1 MRILYVALKFDY
13 NRAEQGLSFEHY
25 NFFDTLQNLGHEILY
40 FDFGTLYLRL
50 GRERMNR
57 RLVEVAHSEKP
68 DLMFTVLMADELDP
82 AAIRSIS
89 GGHPCPTLNWFCDDH
104 YRFESFTRR
113 WAPAFDY
120 VVTTANSALAKYQA
134 MGYRNVI
141 KSQWA
146 CNHFLYRKVN
156 LPLKYDVTFVGQPH
170 GNRRELV
177 RALKMANI
185 DVKTWGTGWDT
196 GRLSQDKMIKIFNSS
211 RINLN
216 FSNAASPERSATLLR
231 NNVAK
236 FFRRTGLMPIAKG
249 ARRLVSLNPFITR
262 QSVTRMGMVRYLE
275 QIKGRNFEVPGCG
288 GFLLTAPAENLDS
301 YYVPGRE
308 LASFD
313 TVGEL
318 IDKVRYFLANEAE
331 RVTIAEAGY
340 QRTIREHTYAHRFAD
355 IFKHMGFNS
364 DNSSVSEQVELIT

>member
-1 MRILYVALKFDY
+1 
-13 NRAEQGLSFEHY
+13 
-25 NFFDTLQNLGHEILY
+25 
-40 FDFGTLYLRL
+40 
-50 GRERMNR
+50 MNQ

-120 VVTTANSALAKYQA
+120 VVTTTNSALAKYQA

-211 RINLN
+211 CINLN

-236 FFRRTGLMPIAKG
+236 FFRRTGLMPIAKK

-355 IFKHMGFNS
+355 IFKHMGFNG
-364 DNSSVSEQVELIT
+364 DNSAVSEQVELIT

>member
-1 MRILYVALKFDY
+1 
-13 NRAEQGLSFEHY
+13 
-25 NFFDTLQNLGHEILY
+25 LY

-177 RALKMANI
+177 L
-185 DVKTWGTGWDT
+185 
-196 GRLSQDKMIKIFNSS
+196 
-211 RINLN
+211 
-216 FSNAASPERSATLLR
+216 P
-231 NNVAK
+231 
-236 FFRRTGLMPIAKG
+236 
-249 ARRLVSLNPFITR
+249 
-262 QSVTRMGMVRYLE
+262 
-275 QIKGRNFEVPGCG
+275 
-288 GFLLTAPAENLDS
+288 
-301 YYVPGRE
+301 
-308 LASFD
+308 
-313 TVGEL
+313 
-318 IDKVRYFLANEAE
+318 
-331 RVTIAEAGY
+331 
-340 QRTIREHTYAHRFAD
+340 
-355 IFKHMGFNS
+355 
-364 DNSSVSEQVELIT
+364 

>member
-1 MRILYVALKFDY
+1 
-13 NRAEQGLSFEHY
+13 
-25 NFFDTLQNLGHEILY
+25 
-40 FDFGTLYLRL
+40 
-50 GRERMNR
+50 
-57 RLVEVAHSEKP
+57 
-68 DLMFTVLMADELDP
+68 
-82 AAIRSIS
+82 
-89 GGHPCPTLNWFCDDH
+89 
-104 YRFESFTRR
+104 
-113 WAPAFDY
+113 
-120 VVTTANSALAKYQA
+120 

-177 RALKMANI
+177 RALKMANT
-185 DVKTWGTGWDT
+185 DVKTWGTDWDT

-236 FFRRTGLMPIAKG
+236 FFRRTGLMPIAKK

-331 RVTIAEAGY
+331 RLTIAEAGY

-355 IFKHMGFNS
+355 IFKHMGFNG
-364 DNSSVSEQVELIT
+364 DNSAVSEQVELIT